1 MKRVVH
7 EDGITPARQLVRWGA
22 ARVVH
27 VTKPDCAPAGVGTEV
42 DQLLSP
48 NGADA
53 AMTVHAEYTWKVAL
67 HACWAQQPRARVRP
81 IANRPTQSTDHD
93 AI

>member
-1 MKRVVH
+1 MH
-7 EDGITPARQLVRWGA
+7 EDDITPASQLVRRGA
-22 ARVVH
+22 TRVVRLA
-27 VTKPDCAPAGVGTEV
+27 KPDCAPAGVGTEV

-48 NGADA
+48 DGADA
-53 AMTVHAEYTWKVAL
+53 AMTVLAEYTWKVAL